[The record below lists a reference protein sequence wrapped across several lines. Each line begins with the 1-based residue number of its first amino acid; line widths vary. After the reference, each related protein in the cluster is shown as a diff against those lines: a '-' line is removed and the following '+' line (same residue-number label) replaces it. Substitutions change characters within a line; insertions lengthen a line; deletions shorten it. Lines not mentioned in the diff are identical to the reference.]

1 MGEYQNEDSEQAQ
14 DSSSS
19 DENDKYFQLLLN
31 LFLMTFYQ
39 ATNIAEAYVT
49 QKHLQATK
57 IFITN
62 FNQDHSFELFFNQAV
77 NFI

>member
-1 MGEYQNEDSEQAQ
+1 
-14 DSSSS
+14 
-19 DENDKYFQLLLN
+19 
-31 LFLMTFYQ
+31 MTFYQ